1 MLDELLKAHHDE
13 FILLCKIHQVKE
25 LYAFGSSI
33 TDHYTADIDIVVEVD
48 EPDPL
53 NRGELLLSL
62 WTELEDLFSKKID
75 LLTINSIRNPYLK
88 QSIDSTKKLIYD
100 GSKEEIVYCI
110 LSSFVTS
117 T

>member
-13 FILLCKIHQVKE
+13 FILLCKTHKVKE

-33 TDHYTADIDIVVEVD
+33 TNNYTPESDIDLVVEIN
-48 EPDPL
+48 ETDPL

-62 WTELEDLFSKKID
+62 WTEFEDFFNKKVD

-100 GSKEEIVYCI
+100 GSKEEIVY
-110 LSSFVTS
+110 
-117 T
+117 